1 MIFIQH
7 DGSQWNVYKPNT
19 EEWKLLDELEVLPS
33 DLILSKTANDSF
45 YKSTLES
52 KLLELNVKELY
63 ITGCATDFWV
73 ESTIQSAI
81 TKEYHITV
89 VEDGHT
95 TGERLNLSAKD
106 VITYYNW
113 IW

>member
-45 YKSTLES
+45 YKSTLE
-52 KLLELNVKELY
+52 
-63 ITGCATDFWV
+63 
-73 ESTIQSAI
+73 
-81 TKEYHITV
+81 
-89 VEDGHT
+89 
-95 TGERLNLSAKD
+95 
-106 VITYYNW
+106 
-113 IW
+113 